1 MKEDRFSSI
10 GVLKQALTRDY
21 NRVNMAIF
29 SGGVISLKIDIVQ
42 DKILILA
49 NHKRV
54 AALDYLSKENAIVS
68 DLADNYLVKSFKK
81 EFIKL
86 LENDYGFD
94 ILSLFKDYDTRSELS
109 LTAIY
114 LKDCIESYISV

>member
-1 MKEDRFSSI
+1 MKDDRFSSI

-42 DKILILA
+42 DKILIIA

>member
-1 MKEDRFSSI
+1 MKDDRFSSI

-42 DKILILA
+42 DKILIIA

-68 DLADNYLVKSFKK
+68 DLADNYLVKYFKK
-81 EFIKL
+81 ECIKL

>member
-1 MKEDRFSSI
+1 MKDDRFSSI

-21 NRVNMAIF
+21 N
-29 SGGVISLKIDIVQ
+29 
-42 DKILILA
+42 
-49 NHKRV
+49 RV

>member
-1 MKEDRFSSI
+1 MKDDRFSSI
-10 GVLKQALTRDY
+10 GFLKQALTRDY

-29 SGGVISLKIDIVQ
+29 SGGVISLKIEIVQ
-42 DKILILA
+42 DKILIIA

-86 LENDYGFD
+86 LETDYGFD

-114 LKDCIESYISV
+114 LKDCVESYITA

>member
-109 LTAIY
+109 LTVIY
-114 LKDCIESYISV
+114 LKDCIESYITA

>member
-109 LTAIY
+109 LTVIY
-114 LKDCIESYISV
+114 LKDCVESYITA